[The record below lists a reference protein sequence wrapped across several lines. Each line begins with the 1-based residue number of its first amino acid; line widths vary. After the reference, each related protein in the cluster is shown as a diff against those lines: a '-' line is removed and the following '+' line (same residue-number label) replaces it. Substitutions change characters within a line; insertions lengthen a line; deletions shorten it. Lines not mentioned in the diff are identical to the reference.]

1 MENNLRKAFL
11 STVALSLFL
20 CTQLMAETSS
30 GLLEKNLLEKDISP
44 SKSDWQFNQKS
55 FPEDLMGMRG
65 QSVSLIDWSEDP
77 DEATDIH
84 RWMVKTE
91 IQVQSPDWLAR
102 LRNARQMELVGKI
115 LSCSGTCEILRGIS
129 SVKGQY
135 LSQILE
141 GDELALAENSTAWVY
156 LIDGSLLRLAA
167 QTTVTFQEVNFA
179 KEEVLLYLKLLKG
192 HVHYLP
198 RSKKEEAVDL
208 GPETD
213 AHSLPLLVE
222 VANLA
227 YFERDIFKNQ
237 NSFGHLNEYL
247 FYDKH
252 SKTHQFDY
260 LNKIRKKNNEKPSI
274 KSTLMMVTP
283 NMTVTV
289 QEQSFDMMYLLGGKG
304 YFRKKSAGP
313 INLSLRGYARTTP
326 YEIMEE
332 RWIEV
337 TENGRGFEFMS
348 SANKDLELL
357 ELLTKRV
364 VSFKIAQEVWYEAFT
379 LPILNHL
386 HSAKDL
392 AEKMGYF
399 LWDERIGERKVFLDE
414 YTRRLE
420 TTHLQSLQNFVS
432 KMEARGEKMEKHSSN
447 VYYQKALD
455 SYMWSL
461 KTKYNFDRMQ
471 IRETNNLQYYVWI
484 LKNVKSKK
492 L

>member
-1 MENNLRKAFL
+1 MRKAFL
-11 STVALSLFL
+11 STIALSLFFCSNL
-20 CTQLMAETSS
+20 IAETRSNFLEEK
-30 GLLEKNLLEKDISP
+30 LLEEDLSP
-44 SKSDWQFNQKS
+44 TKREWQFNKES
-55 FPEDLMGMRG
+55 MPEDLMGMSG
-65 QSVSLIDWSEDP
+65 QPVSLIDWSEDP

-84 RWMVKTE
+84 RWMVRTE
-91 IQVQSPDWLAR
+91 VQVQSPDWLAR
-102 LRNARQMELVGKI
+102 LRNARQMELIGKI
-115 LSCSGTCEILRGIS
+115 LSCSGTCEIVRGIS

-167 QTTVTFQEVNFA
+167 MTTVTFQEVNFS

-198 RSKKEEAVDL
+198 RSKKEEVVDL

-213 AHSLPLLVE
+213 AHSLPLMVE
-222 VANLA
+222 EANLA

-237 NSFGHLNEYL
+237 NSFGHMNEYL

-260 LNKIRKKNNEKPSI
+260 LNKLRKKNNENDSI
-274 KSTLMMVTP
+274 KSTIMMVTP

-304 YFRKKSAGP
+304 YFKKKSPGP
-313 INLSLRGYARTTP
+313 INLSLRGYSRTTP
-326 YEIMEE
+326 YEIRDE

-348 SANKDLELL
+348 SENKDLELL

-364 VSFKIAQEVWYEAFT
+364 VSLKIAQEIWYEAFT
-379 LPILNHL
+379 LPI
-386 HSAKDL
+386 
-392 AEKMGYF
+392 
-399 LWDERIGERKVFLDE
+399 
-414 YTRRLE
+414 
-420 TTHLQSLQNFVS
+420 
-432 KMEARGEKMEKHSSN
+432 
-447 VYYQKALD
+447 
-455 SYMWSL
+455 
-461 KTKYNFDRMQ
+461 
-471 IRETNNLQYYVWI
+471 
-484 LKNVKSKK
+484 
-492 L
+492 